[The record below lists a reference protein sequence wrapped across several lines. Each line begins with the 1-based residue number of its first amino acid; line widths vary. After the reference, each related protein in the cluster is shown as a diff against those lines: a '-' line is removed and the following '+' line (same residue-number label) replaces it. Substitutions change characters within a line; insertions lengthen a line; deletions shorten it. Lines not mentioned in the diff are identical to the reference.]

1 MATKFEVVLSAQL
14 DKDSKSDIQKQI
26 NDISKGTKL
35 SIKSDSRGVDSMN
48 KSIQGLSN
56 SASNAKTHT
65 QGLNDIIGK
74 FASWQIVGDIIHGV
88 KNAMNDM
95 VQQVVDLD
103 SSLVEFNKVTDL
115 SKDELD
121 SFTSSAYESAEQLA
135 RTGKEIIDLSTEFS
149 KAGYKDQALDLAETA
164 ALYQN
169 IADSE
174 VSASDASA
182 LLVSQMKA
190 FNVSAEDS
198 INIVDQINEVSNNFA
213 VSSSDLKA
221 RSNV

>member
-65 QGLNDIIGK
+65 QGLNDIIRK